1 MSKTKNIINYNN
13 ILRKIIPEKLLL
25 KPNNEKNLKI
35 LIHKF
40 TNFTNESFEG
50 PNVGSSIKWFL
61 KSHKRVRVF
70 SNIMNKYS
78 LNEDIYKESVIKDL
92 REFSYKTVATII
104 DESITRE
111 YIKYTLS
118 DDKKIKKIKLLEP
131 SEKLIIDLLNW
142 NILRFS
148 KIDTNKIFR

>member
-1 MSKTKNIINYNN
+1 
-13 ILRKIIPEKLLL
+13 
-25 KPNNEKNLKI
+25 
-35 LIHKF
+35 
-40 TNFTNESFEG
+40 
-50 PNVGSSIKWFL
+50 
-61 KSHKRVRVF
+61 
-70 SNIMNKYS
+70 MNKYS

-148 KIDTNKIFR
+148 KIDTSKIFR